1 MNHTDK
7 DIELIEKYFDEDL
20 SEYEMESFERR
31 LKTDDIF
38 RSLVEQEK
46 YIIGA
51 IRMQGLKDD
60 LEQIKKIEAGLKD
73 PIAPSGNIPGS
84 RTWYLL
90 AAAVVAI
97 IIVARFALTSS
108 VTTQDLY
115 EDNFRPYPNVF
126 QPAVRGQ
133 QQVDD
138 RTEAF
143 KAYNKSDFFRAATLF
158 RAILER
164 GNDPESLLLLGNC
177 NLVLGNT
184 DAAIANF
191 SELNRTSPELSMQAK
206 WFLALAY
213 LKNGDESQATPLLQ
227 QIAATDASYADK
239 AKSVLEKLE

>member
-1 MNHTDK
+1 MNHTEK
-7 DIELIEKYFDEDL
+7 DIELIEKYFDEGL
-20 SEYEMESFERR
+20 SEYETESFERR
-31 LKTDDIF
+31 LKTDDEF

-51 IRMQGLKDD
+51 IRIQGLKDD
-60 LEQIKKIEAGLKD
+60 LEHIKRIEAGLKD
-73 PIAPSGNIPGS
+73 PVATSGNLAGN
-84 RTWYLL
+84 RRWYLL

-97 IIVARFALTSS
+97 VIVARFALTSN

-143 KAYNKSDFFRAATLF
+143 RAYNKSDFFRAATLF

-164 GNDPESLLLLGNC
+164 GKDAESLLLLGNC

-191 SELNRTSPELSMQAK
+191 AELNQTSAELSMQAK

-213 LKNGDESQATPLLQ
+213 LYNGDESQARPLLE
-227 QIAATDASYADK
+227 QIAATDASYAEK
-239 AKSVLEKLE
+239 AKGILDELE